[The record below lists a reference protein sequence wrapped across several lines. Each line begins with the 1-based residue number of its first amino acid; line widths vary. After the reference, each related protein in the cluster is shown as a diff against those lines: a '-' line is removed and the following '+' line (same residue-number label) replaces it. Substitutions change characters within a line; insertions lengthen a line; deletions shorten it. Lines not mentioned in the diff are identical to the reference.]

1 MQVQRLEHEDMFDN
15 ILAIAMEV
23 VRLLTFQPGRAPP
36 VRGRKPLL
44 TTRIPAGCDNDRSK

>member
-1 MQVQRLEHEDMFDN
+1 MQVQRMEHEDMFDN

-36 VRGRKPLL
+36 VRGRKAPVNHSD
-44 TTRIPAGCDNDRSK
+44 TGRVR